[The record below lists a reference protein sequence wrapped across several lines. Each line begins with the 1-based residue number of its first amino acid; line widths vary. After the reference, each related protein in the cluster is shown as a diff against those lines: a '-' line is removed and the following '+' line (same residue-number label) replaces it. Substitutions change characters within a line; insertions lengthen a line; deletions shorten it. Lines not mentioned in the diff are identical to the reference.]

1 MFSFWGY
8 MSCSVPT
15 STFQGVIPY
24 PAQVKFALALWKNDI
39 DQSSLLSRRGTAV
52 STLKGS
58 KSHRQRTWWEVL
70 ICNDFLRKIVQCV
83 TTFNRCPRCFQRGG
97 GCPIHHSIWSSSAI
111 CLAIGRIQL
120 TQCLRR
126 IFILTGLHL
135 TKISLLPKKPLN
147 FDSKCDPQN
156 EQILRSS

>member
-1 MFSFWGY
+1 MTLTSQFQQRKCMCPVAYRVALQSMQDPKGSYKSWYRYNLMFSFWDY

-58 KSHRQRTWWEVL
+58 KSHRQRTRWEEVI
-70 ICNDFLRKIVQCV
+70 ICDDFLRKTVQCV
-83 TTFNRCPRCFQRGG
+83 TTFNRCLRCFRRGG
-97 GCPIHHSIWSSSAI
+97 GCPIRHSI
-111 CLAIGRIQL
+111 
-120 TQCLRR
+120 
-126 IFILTGLHL
+126 
-135 TKISLLPKKPLN
+135 
-147 FDSKCDPQN
+147 
-156 EQILRSS
+156 